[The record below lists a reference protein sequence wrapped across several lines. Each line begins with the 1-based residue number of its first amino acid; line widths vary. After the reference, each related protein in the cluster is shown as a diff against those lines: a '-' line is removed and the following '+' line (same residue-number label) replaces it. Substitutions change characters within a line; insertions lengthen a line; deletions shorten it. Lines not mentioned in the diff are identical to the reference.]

1 MKAALDE
8 IYPKLT
14 EILRSVFGDDT
25 LEATP
30 TLSAKDVAGWD
41 SLRNIRLMLTIERSY
56 GIRFSATEI
65 GKLQNVGDLAELV
78 RSKI

>member
-1 MKAALDE
+1 VDE
-8 IYPKLT
+8 AQIYPKLT
-14 EILRSVFGDDT
+14 EIFRNVFGDDT

-30 TLSAKDVAGWD
+30 ALSAKDVAGWD
-41 SLRNIRLMLTIERSY
+41 SLRNIRLMLTVERAY

-65 GKLQNVGDLAELV
+65 GKLQNVGDLAQLV

>member
-1 MKAALDE
+1 VDE
-8 IYPKLT
+8 AQIYPKLT
-14 EILRSVFGDDT
+14 EIFRNVFADDT

-41 SLRNIRLMLTIERSY
+41 SLRNIRLMLTVERAY

-65 GKLQNVGDLAELV
+65 GKLQNVGDLAQLV
-78 RSKI
+78 RTKI

>member
-1 MKAALDE
+1 MKATLDE

-14 EILRSVFGDDT
+14 EILRSVFADDK

-30 TLSAKDVAGWD
+30 TLTAKDVAGWD
-41 SLRNIRLMLTIERSY
+41 SLRNIRLMLTIERAY

-78 RSKI
+78 RSKT

>member
-1 MKAALDE
+1 MDE
-8 IYPKLT
+8 AQIYPKLT
-14 EILRSVFGDDT
+14 EIFRNVFGDDT

-30 TLSAKDVAGWD
+30 ALSAKDVAGWD
-41 SLRNIRLMLTIERSY
+41 SLRNIRLMLTVERAY

-65 GKLQNVGDLAELV
+65 GKLQNVGDLAQLV